1 MPRDAPYPHVMPLRP
16 LTRRAKWPRP
26 GALAPVAVER
36 PSVGPVIVPCD
47 PGEGGRPP
55 WYKRRLRMD
64 EYGDVAD
71 EFLSEVIQAADR
83 PHHLSSRRSTT
94 PKFQPQPPWYK
105 RRLRMDEYNQ
115 IAPPKFQA

>member
-1 MPRDAPYPHVMPLRP
+1 GATRPPRAAAR
-16 LTRRAKWPRP
+16 
-26 GALAPVAVER
+26 GFSALAPVAVER

-47 PGEGGRPP
+47 PGEGGIQAA
-55 WYKRRLRMD
+55 LLGTNGGCVMD

-105 RRLRMDEYNQ
+105 RRLRMDEDNQ